1 MANARVRHTAVRFD
15 VASVHVGPHGNSV
28 ELFEDA
34 F

>member
-1 MANARVRHTAVRFD
+1 VRFD
-15 VASVHVGPHGNSV
+15 VASVAIGTGERPGGAQV